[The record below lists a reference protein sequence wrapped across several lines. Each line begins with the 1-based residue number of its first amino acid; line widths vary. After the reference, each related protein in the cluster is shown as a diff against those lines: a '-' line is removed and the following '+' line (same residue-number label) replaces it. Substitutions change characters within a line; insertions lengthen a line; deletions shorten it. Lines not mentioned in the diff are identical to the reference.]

1 MPEYSIDGITA
12 LKLGARNKGAA
23 GGGQGRGNSFGPA
36 GPAGPAARVVQVSAT
51 EAKLVVGDSYS
62 SGLRG
67 ADESFF
73 STDGK
78 TAGM

>member
-1 MPEYSIDGITA
+1 MPEYSLDGITA

-23 GGGQGRGNSFGPA
+23 GGGQGRGSSS
-36 GPAGPAARVVQVSAT
+36 GPAARVVQVSAT
-51 EAKLVVGDSYS
+51 EAKPAVGDSYS

-67 ADESFF
+67 GDESFF